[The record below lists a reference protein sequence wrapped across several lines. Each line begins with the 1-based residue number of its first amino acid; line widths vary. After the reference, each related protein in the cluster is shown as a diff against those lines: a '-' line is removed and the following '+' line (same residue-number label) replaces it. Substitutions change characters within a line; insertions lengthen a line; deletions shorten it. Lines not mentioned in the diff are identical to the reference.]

1 MEFKEQSKKRIKK
14 QFKEQLALTVMA
26 IFFVTLP
33 AQAQC
38 NTQDKLCLM
47 DEILETSAVI
57 NNPAWRDKALRE
69 LAKSYTY
76 EGQENK
82 AITLIE
88 KIEKPDTKAL
98 TIRGIG
104 FAAADAKWPNAQRY
118 QSLFKILTT
127 EANKITHPPSQAIAF
142 TYIAMAQAFA
152 HDDIGAIATAKAMQN
167 EALRNKAYGESAE
180 IQAERGDLD
189 AALQSIAAIN
199 SLSFRNKAYGN
210 IAGIFTKQGKI
221 EHAYAAA
228 QKIDNA
234 YARTQA
240 LQKIVNFDNAEE
252 TLPE

>member
-1 MEFKEQSKKRIKK
+1 MEIKFIKQS
-14 QFKEQLALTVMA
+14 ALIVMV
-26 IFFVTLP
+26 ILFFAFPTY
-33 AQAQC
+33 AQC

-57 NNPAWRDKALRE
+57 SNPAWRDKTLRE

-118 QSLFKILTT
+118 QSLFKTLTI

-152 HDDIGAIATAKAMQN
+152 GDDAGAMTTAKAMQN

-180 IQAERGDLD
+180 IQAERGDLN
-189 AALQSIAAIN
+189 AALQSIAEIN

-210 IAGIFTKQGKI
+210 IAGIFTKQGEI
-221 EHAYAAA
+221 APAYAAA